1 MLGRQRARR
10 QTGAVSSPARVVV
23 ADDQAPFRTAVRRL
37 LSRCADLEIVGE
49 ASDGAAALEL
59 VAALSPD
66 LVLLDVRMP
75 GVDGPAAAAAAIR
88 ARWPQV
94 AVLLCSSHGAD
105 DLPAELPARFV
116 AKEELTVDVLRAA
129 LPARPSATPDRR
141 TP

>member
-1 MLGRQRARR
+1 MLGRRRARR
-10 QTGAVSSPARVVV
+10 QTEPVSSPARVVV

-75 GVDGPAAAAAAIR
+75 GVDGPAAAALIR

-105 DLPAELPARFV
+105 DLPAALPARFV

-129 LPARPSATPDRR
+129 LPARPPATPDRR